1 MQTYSVWW
9 DNQEQ
14 WDPDDI
20 DEPKLRC
27 QATHHANA
35 AEQLADQED
44 VSKGT
49 FIVRR
54 DHDNVFRVVEL
65 AHQWIVKSDTRTTIE
80 ELSAP

>member
-1 MQTYSVWW
+1 MEAFSVWW
-9 DNQEQ
+9 DLHEQ

-27 QATHHANA
+27 QAKNHVDA
-35 AEQLADQED
+35 AEQLAEQDD
-44 VSKGT
+44 VSRGE

-54 DHDNVFRVVEL
+54 DRDGAFRVVEL
-65 AHQWIVKSDTRTTIE
+65 TYQWIVKSDTRTTIE